1 MGLCPA
7 KQFGFFGQRSS
18 PQRGLA
24 SLASPNQ
31 SEALG
36 FFGQRSRPNQSGGLR
51 PALRNADGFA
61 KSNQIKSMH
70 PLLLRA
76 AEKRRCGE
84 GHQWPFFIYK
94 FNNDFV
100 SRYFD

>member
-18 PQRGLA
+18 PQRGVR
-24 SLASPNQ
+24 STP
-31 SEALG
+31 
-36 FFGQRSRPNQSGGLR
+36 QRGWLLW
-51 PALRNADGFA
+51 PAKQA
-61 KSNQIKSMH
+61 KSKQSTPQRGWLLWLRQIKSMH

-76 AEKRRCGE
+76 AEKRRSGG